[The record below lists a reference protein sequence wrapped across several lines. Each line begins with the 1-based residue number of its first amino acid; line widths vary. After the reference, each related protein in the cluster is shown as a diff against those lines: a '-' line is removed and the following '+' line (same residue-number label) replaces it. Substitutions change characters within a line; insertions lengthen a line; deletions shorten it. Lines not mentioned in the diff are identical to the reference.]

1 VDVDG
6 STPRRQPTP
15 EEPVTTARLSL
26 LFRVDAAANA
36 ALALAAVALLAAPD
50 LLGLPRWALV
60 LIAVLA
66 AANAL
71 DLARSGRR
79 TPMEPTAVRRAVAVD
94 VAFGV
99 TMVAVAAIGL
109 SGQSD
114 AARWVL
120 AAVGDVSL
128 VVGAL
133 KLAGVRAVRHA
144 TA

>member
-1 VDVDG
+1 
-6 STPRRQPTP
+6 
-15 EEPVTTARLSL
+15 VTTARLSL
-26 LFRVDAAANA
+26 LFRLDAAANA
-36 ALALAAVALLAAPD
+36 AMAAAAVALLAAPD

-66 AANAL
+66 RSRAL
-71 DLARSGRR
+71 AVASTGRR
-79 TPMEPTAVRRAVAVD
+79 TPMAPAAVRRAVTVD

-99 TMVAVAAIGL
+99 AMVAVAAVGL
-109 SGQSD
+109 DGQSD

-128 VVGAL
+128 VVGGL
-133 KLAGVRAVRHA
+133 KLAGARAVRHA

>member
-1 VDVDG
+1 M
-6 STPRRQPTP
+6 
-15 EEPVTTARLSL
+15 TTTRLSL
-26 LFRVDAAANA
+26 LFRLDAAANA
-36 ALALAAVALLAAPD
+36 AMAAAAVALLAAPD

-66 AANAL
+66 TANAL
-71 DLARSGRR
+71 DLASTGRR
-79 TPMEPTAVRRAVAVD
+79 TPMPPAAVRRAVAVD

-99 TMVAVAAIGL
+99 AMVAVAAVGL
-109 SGQSD
+109 DGQSD

-128 VVGAL
+128 VVGGS
-133 KLAGVRAVRHA
+133 KLAGARAVRHA

>member
-1 VDVDG
+1 M
-6 STPRRQPTP
+6 
-15 EEPVTTARLSL
+15 TTARLSQ
-26 LFRVDAAANA
+26 LFRLDAAANA
-36 ALALAAVALLAAPD
+36 AMAIAALALLAAPD

-66 AANAL
+66 TANAL
-71 DLARSGRR
+71 DLANTGRQS
-79 TPMEPTAVRRAVAVD
+79 PIAPAAVRRAVAVD

-99 TMVAVAAIGL
+99 AMVAVAAVGL
-109 SGQSD
+109 DGQSD

-133 KLAGVRAVRHA
+133 KLVGARAVRHV

>member
-1 VDVDG
+1 M
-6 STPRRQPTP
+6 
-15 EEPVTTARLSL
+15 TTARLSL
-26 LFRVDAAANA
+26 LFRLDAAANA
-36 ALALAAVALLAAPD
+36 AMAIAAIALLAAPD

-66 AANAL
+66 TANAL
-71 DLARSGRR
+71 DLASTGRR
-79 TPMEPTAVRRAVAVD
+79 TPMAPAAVRRAVAVD
-94 VAFGV
+94 VVFGV
-99 TMVAVAAIGL
+99 AMVAVAAVGL
-109 SGQSD
+109 DGQSD

-133 KLAGVRAVRHA
+133 KLVGARAVRHA